1 MSGRSQRGIHET
13 STTKRYLSPHAGVK
27 KRCVKQQI
35 TYDYDAAV
43 SQPDVPHFLELK
55 KNGRCPMV
63 SGAPLRKR
71 TLRTRIRSRVMSK
84 KNFQKRSQALGLKS
98 RCKRNAKSRPPD
110 GNGACRAYDGVASS
124 GVSDEERDVG
134 EKENV
139 TSNGTVDVDT
149 ASNFFKVHLS
159 LENPPSLF
167 CAEGG
172 AVTAHLEYLGC
183 CLIKL

>member
-1 MSGRSQRGIHET
+1 
-13 STTKRYLSPHAGVK
+13 
-27 KRCVKQQI
+27 
-35 TYDYDAAV
+35 
-43 SQPDVPHFLELK
+43 
-55 KNGRCPMV
+55 
-63 SGAPLRKR
+63 
-71 TLRTRIRSRVMSK
+71 MSK

-134 EKENV
+134 EKENL
-139 TSNGTVDVDT
+139 TSNGTVDIDT

-167 CAEGG
+167 YCRRWSSDC
-172 AVTAHLEYLGC
+172 AHLEYLG
-183 CLIKL
+183 

>member
-55 KNGRCPMV
+55 KNGRCPM
-63 SGAPLRKR
+63 
-71 TLRTRIRSRVMSK
+71 
-84 KNFQKRSQALGLKS
+84 KRSQALGLKS